1 MPDHKMIRCRLPY
14 SFDQQ
19 GAVPFGHLWTIALS
33 FSAAWFDSI
42 PVSSFSN
49 LQGSTQILRQDIFIA
64 IKSKPSLKNF
74 KFCST
79 FYPIAPCKLHPS
91 SIIRCIRYQISLHI
105 SQQARCICIIFS
117 TITRVCVYNLNLKL
131 KCFGC
136 LDLFNCL
143 LVCVM
148 QLHNCYVIPYFNLI
162 LILISLLSY
171 GI

>member
-1 MPDHKMIRCRLPY
+1 M
-14 SFDQQ
+14 
-19 GAVPFGHLWTIALS
+19 PFGHLWTIALS

-49 LQGSTQILRQDIFIA
+49 LEDSTQILHQDFFIA

-79 FYPIAPCKLHPS
+79 FYPRASYTPSFINYKVHMVSNISSYKL
-91 SIIRCIRYQISLHI
+91 
-105 SQQARCICIIFS
+105 ARCICIIFS
-117 TITRVCVYNLNLKL
+117 TITRVCGYNFNLKL

-143 LVCVM
+143 LVLCYIVT
-148 QLHNCYVIPYFNLI
+148 QLLQLSII
-162 LILISLLSY
+162 LI
-171 GI
+171 